1 MSPSILDS
9 ISLCSMS
16 AAAANIVATSYLK
29 AESI

>member
-1 MSPSILDS
+1 
-9 ISLCSMS
+9 MS